1 MDENKIPASDIQPQS
16 ETGKKFENFWY
27 YNKWKVI
34 AAVFTLI
41 VLIFCVVQCATKEK
55 SDVGILYG
63 GAMSASDTKVPDMKK
78 AFTSI
83 EPETFKKNGVVL
95 TVTEIYSE
103 EYIKESQK
111 QQSSTGTLE
120 PGETEYRTVNPS
132 VNASNYE
139 NFSQLLQTGSYS
151 VVIADKWIYD
161 AMKGR
166 VGLRGLDELLGE
178 GSVPQDIRYDECGV
192 IFKKTDFYL
201 ANQAAFSGVSD
212 DAVICIC
219 IYSPF
224 KGAVGCGGNNTDTE
238 YERSIEMFRAILDFR
253 IK

>member
-1 MDENKIPASDIQPQS
+1 
-16 ETGKKFENFWY
+16 
-27 YNKWKVI
+27 
-34 AAVFTLI
+34 
-41 VLIFCVVQCATKEK
+41 
-55 SDVGILYG
+55 
-63 GAMSASDTKVPDMKK
+63 
-78 AFTSI
+78 
-83 EPETFKKNGVVL
+83 
-95 TVTEIYSE
+95 
-103 EYIKESQK
+103 
-111 QQSSTGTLE
+111 
-120 PGETEYRTVNPS
+120 
-132 VNASNYE
+132 
-139 NFSQLLQTGSYS
+139 
-151 VVIADKWIYD
+151 
-161 AMKGR
+161 MKGR